1 MVLNNDINVRICI
14 IIPVYNEENILKDSL
29 ETILKYTRDLQ
40 HIVEIVVVND
50 GSCDSSKIIVQQIA
64 AREYPSKLILISHQI
79 NKGYGAALNTGIN
92 YALSHK
98 YDYVLFMDSDLTNH
112 PKYLN
117 VFIDKMCDGYDYI
130 KATRYGKGGTVSGV
144 SWKSRSFSIVGNYI
158 AMYLYK
164 LPLTDLTNGFRAVN
178 LKIFK
183 QMDLKESGFAII
195 MEELYYA
202 KFITDSFCEV
212 PYELTV
218 RSREQGK
225 SKFSY
230 NLSTCIKYL
239 KYSFNSYF
247 KHMYKKYFNLNI
259 KHTI

>member
-1 MVLNNDINVRICI
+1 
-14 IIPVYNEENILKDSL
+14 
-29 ETILKYTRDLQ
+29 
-40 HIVEIVVVND
+40 
-50 GSCDSSKIIVQQIA
+50 
-64 AREYPSKLILISHQI
+64 
-79 NKGYGAALNTGIN
+79 
-92 YALSHK
+92 
-98 YDYVLFMDSDLTNH
+98 MDSDLTNH
-112 PKYLN
+112 PKYIN
-117 VFIDKMCDGYDYI
+117 AFIDKMCDGYDYI

-144 SWKSRSFSIVGNYI
+144 SWKSRSLSIVGNYI
-158 AMYLYK
+158 AKYLYK

-178 LKIFK
+178 LNIFK
-183 QMDLKESGFAII
+183 QMHLKESGFAII

-247 KHMYKKYFNLNI
+247 KHIYKKYFDLNF